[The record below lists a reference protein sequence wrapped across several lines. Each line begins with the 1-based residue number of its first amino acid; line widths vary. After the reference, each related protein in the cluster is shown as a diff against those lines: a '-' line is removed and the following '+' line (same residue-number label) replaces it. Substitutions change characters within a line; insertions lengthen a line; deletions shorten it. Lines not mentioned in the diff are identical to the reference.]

1 MLKIHVIY
9 CTIIFVLIVGFVLFN
24 FKRVF
29 SFLPDFDDKAYVRLN
44 KDSKLFNPKNG
55 ELVGYFKKGIVLKFP
70 HANDLNDCDL
80 SDNDRFKV
88 LVDLID
94 FGQKDLSYL
103 DVNEDIF
110 DENRTDI
117 YYKLDLKKKKSSD

>member
-1 MLKIHVIY
+1 ML
-9 CTIIFVLIVGFVLFN
+9 IFGFVLSN
-24 FKRVF
+24 FKSFF

-44 KDSKLFNPKNG
+44 KDSELFNPKNG
-55 ELVGYFKKGIVLKFP
+55 ELVGYFKKGVVLKFP

-80 SDNDRFKV
+80 SDNARFKV

-94 FGQKDLSYL
+94 FGQEDLSYL

-117 YYKLDLKKKKSSD
+117 YYKLDLKKRNENGVKP